1 LEELL
6 EIELELTKLEDDESK
21 ISELELANMLDNIL
35 EKLLEESE
43 LLRIF
48 ELEETTDE
56 AGRLVLELESW
67 EELELI
73 DNCELLCSDS
83 EEATRLLEIR
93 IEEA

>member
-1 LEELL
+1 LARAGG
-6 EIELELTKLEDDESK
+6 IIGDDESK